1 MKKFTE
7 KAQDYFDRHPSS
19 DECHITSDGRVFHNK
34 GGALGFAGTLDNQD
48 IESYSRKVLE
58 KAQSVKSDSGSIDA
72 MIEGSKLPEDLKKD
86 VQDIIKTAD
95 EARAEKIAELNALE
109 LDSSKYNEMKVLVKF
124 FDLKVENQKA
134 ETLITA
140 LTEFKNSLNQ

>member
-19 DECHITSDGRVFHNK
+19 EECHITSDGRVFHIK
-34 GGALGFAGTLDNQD
+34 GGAQGFAGTLDNQD

-58 KAQSVKSDSGSIDA
+58 KEKSLEQEIDLGDNKEA
-72 MIEGSKLPEDLKKD
+72 K
-86 VQDIIKTAD
+86 IK
-95 EARAEKIAELNALE
+95 ELNALE
-109 LDSSKYNEMKVLVKF
+109 LVTANYNEMKVLVKY

-134 ETLITA
+134 ETLIAA
-140 LTEFKNSLNQ
+140 LTEFKTTLNEQ